1 MSSGIDLRGPK
12 LPPGVDWGE
21 LRVRDGGRLKSVAWM
36 DPWLPE
42 RLTDPGGWLPASAW
56 ADRRTSAYVASHYA
70 ICVPPNPMRMLPAGV
85 QDLLLVHGTRIAEM
99 ELNECYRVAT
109 DAARQIAASFV
120 AAGIGMNESLGG
132 LVTRQWGVSFAP
144 MTPSGESICL
154 ECGRRQP

>member
-1 MSSGIDLRGPK
+1 V
-12 LPPGVDWGE
+12 LPGE
-21 LRVRDGGRLKSVAWM
+21 VEA
-36 DPWLPE
+36 
-42 RLTDPGGWLPASAW
+42 
-56 ADRRTSAYVASHYA
+56 
-70 ICVPPNPMRMLPAGV
+70 
-85 QDLLLVHGTRIAEM
+85 LLQTHGTRVAEM